1 MSTVLAGLMVFMV
14 VGLVL
19 YRLGGRLAPGARDEG
34 AKRQPYACGQDLV
47 PGGEQLSYG
56 RFFRLALLFI
66 VAHIAAL
73 ISMLLSIAGTGWLL
87 AVVYLSG
94 VGVCVQILT
103 AETDEH
109 D

>member
-1 MSTVLAGLMVFMV
+1 MGTVL
-14 VGLVL
+14 VGLLVFIGVGAVL
-19 YRLGGRLAPGARDEG
+19 YRVGGRIAPGASDQG
-34 AKRQPYACGQDLV
+34 AKRQPYACGQDLI
-47 PGGEQLSYG
+47 PAGEQLSYG

-73 ISMLLSIAGTGWLL
+73 IAMLLSLVGTGWPL
-87 AVVYLSG
+87 ALIYLAG

>member
-1 MSTVLAGLMVFMV
+1 MSTVL
-14 VGLVL
+14 VGLLIFVAVGLAL
-19 YRLGGRLAPGARDEG
+19 YRVGGRLAPGSSDQG
-34 AKRQPYACGQDLV
+34 AKRQPYACGQDLL
-47 PGGEQLSYG
+47 PAGEQLSYG

-73 ISMLLSIAGTGWLL
+73 IAMLLSLVGTSWML
-87 AVVYLSG
+87 ALIYLAG
-94 VGVCVQILT
+94 VGFCVQILT